1 VQKSIQRCGAMTR
14 KGTTCRNRAAADG
27 YCWLHG
33 EKDGAKPD
41 VRDRE
46 KDEAQSRPDK
56 SFQDEISYSEARIEK
71 VDSIPELELDAGSI
85 EMTEDV
91 TVPEAAADNEDLDLS
106 DFETTLKKAADQS
119 EIDEPLVH
127 DLELELDMESEDDS
141 GDLDLGMEIESKPK
155 TAMDEVPD
163 DDEILGSADSG
174 LEMESEEEPG
184 EKENIDNQPRIE
196 LEMEDIELLEPD
208 PDPEVESLDGESVPE
223 AGDDPDLFDFSE
235 LENLFEEKSSG
246 DDLNLET
253 SDTPE
258 QEELMLES
266 EPVVEMEPGDV
277 TEQEISSEKKSA
289 ISEELTLEI
298 EHPPEP
304 EKETSAPDLD
314 QTIELDISD
323 REMAFDEE
331 APHKTEEHEEVTEE
345 DFSHEMENELATD
358 AESIQDEAIMPSP
371 AEIPETPGEN
381 PSFDAEE
388 DGGIEE
394 SIMEEMAGY
403 WLEIETVKAEP
414 GVTPEMGGIEE
425 KPMVVEEENR
435 TFSKVGVPGRPN
447 KKGPLSELSD
457 TREMKPSW
465 REKASHKTGL
475 STPVKKL
482 ASLFKIRISLPLPIL
497 LAILILVIAGIAGGA
512 ILLGDS
518 RSGNPGN
525 LKINA
530 FATSSK
536 IAINEAS
543 GPLFVIT
550 GQVKNSYGH
559 DRMAVQVTGR
569 LFVQGGFS
577 KSATVYC
584 GNKLSDEELSESN
597 MAFILSRMQ
606 ENKTEKVSSGGI
618 LPFVVV
624 FSDLPDDLDQ
634 LERYTVEVVG
644 SKAP

>member
-1 VQKSIQRCGAMTR
+1 VQKAIQRCGATTR
-14 KGTTCRNRAAADG
+14 TGASCRNRAAADG

-41 VRDRE
+41 VKDRE
-46 KDEAQSRPDK
+46 KDEAQSLPDK
-56 SFQDEISYSEARIEK
+56 PVQDEIPSSEARIEK
-71 VDSIPELELDAGSI
+71 MDSIPELEL
-85 EMTEDV
+85 
-91 TVPEAAADNEDLDLS
+91 
-106 DFETTLKKAADQS
+106 
-119 EIDEPLVH
+119 
-127 DLELELDMESEDDS
+127 
-141 GDLDLGMEIESKPK
+141 GMEIESEPK

-163 DDEILGSADSG
+163 DDEISESADSG
-174 LEMESEEEPG
+174 LEMEPEEESG

-196 LEMEDIELLEPD
+196 LDMEDIELLEPD
-208 PDPEVESLDGESVPE
+208 TDSEVESLKNGEDKLTGDLKLDISPIQETVDGESVPE
-223 AGDDPDLFDFSE
+223 TGDDPDLSDFSK
-235 LENLFEEKSSG
+235 LENPFEEKPSG
-246 DDLNLET
+246 GELNLET
-253 SDTPE
+253 SETPE
-258 QEELMLES
+258 PEELMLES
-266 EPVVEMEPGDV
+266 EPVVEMDTGGV
-277 TEQEISSEKKSA
+277 TEQEISSGKKPA
-289 ISEELTLEI
+289 ISEELTIEI

-304 EKETSAPDLD
+304 EKKASVPDLD
-314 QTIELDISD
+314 QTIEFDILD
-323 REMAFDEE
+323 REMAFNEE

-345 DFSHEMENELATD
+345 DFSLEMKNELASD
-358 AESIQDEAIMPSP
+358 AESNQNEAIMPSP
-371 AEIPETPGEN
+371 AEIPEIRGEN

-388 DGGIEE
+388 DDEIEE

-414 GVTPEMGGIEE
+414 GATPEMGGIKE
-425 KPMVVEEENR
+425 KPTAVEEENR
-435 TFSKVGVPGRPN
+435 TSSRVGVPGRPN
-447 KKGPLSELSD
+447 KKDPLSEVSD

-465 REKASHKTGL
+465 REKASDKTGL
-475 STPVKKL
+475 RSPVKKL

-512 ILLGDS
+512 ILLGNS

-550 GQVKNSYGH
+550 GQIKNSYGH

-569 LFVQGGFS
+569 LFIRGGFS

-584 GNKLSDEELSESN
+584 GNKLSDEELSDSN
-597 MAFILSRMQ
+597 MAFISSRMQ
-606 ENKTEKVSSGGI
+606 ENKTEKMSPGGI

-634 LERYTVEVVG
+634 LKSYTVEVVG